1 MIIPS
6 IWVRWLM
13 WLLTVQVLVM
23 RSSWWRGGGFGGV
36 RPWWWVIGLAAEL
49 VDEVGEWVGKS
60 VDEFGE

>member
-1 MIIPS
+1 
-6 IWVRWLM
+6 M

-23 RSSWWRGGGFGGV
+23 RSSWWRGGGFGGGEALV
-36 RPWWWVIGLAAEL
+36 VGCPGLAAEL